1 MLKSGLAAKG
11 YTYVN
16 VDEGWLLG
24 RDAKTNEMIED
35 KNFFPSGM
43 KGEQALGTYLPPPK
57 KNKNKKITTTTIVT
71 PLMAPITSGAV
82 IDCHVRVSPPWVAGL
97 GAWIHNLEVEGKG
110 KIMKYGL
117 YTSRGVTQCDT
128 AECQSQPQSQHSH
141 STVTAKA

>member
-57 KNKNKKITTTTIVT
+57 NNKNKKNNNNNNCN
-71 PLMAPITSGAV
+71 PADGP
-82 IDCHVRVSPPWVAGL
+82 DHFR
-97 GAWIHNLEVEGKG
+97 
-110 KIMKYGL
+110 
-117 YTSRGVTQCDT
+117 RCD
-128 AECQSQPQSQHSH
+128 
-141 STVTAKA
+141 